1 MKCRLI
7 IAAFCLALTAV
18 QHASASIYMKVDGI
32 EGESTSKDYV
42 DWIDVED
49 YVIGFAGASH
59 SQPNLLGRLTK
70 FDVAA
75 DVSKA
80 SPLILLSTLTG
91 QHHSQLILAITK
103 NTGAAKEQ
111 EYARWTFD
119 DVLFTAFK
127 QTAVGSPVTIP
138 RDLYSID
145 AAQVKYQYTEFGPD
159 GAPDG
164 NVQMMF
170 NLLGGGAPV
179 VAIEGNVP
187 NFVFA
192 TGGLAVPEPAS
203 VAMTLTALIGLASFR
218 RRRL

>member
-1 MKCRLI
+1 MRLRLLFASLCFTLA
-7 IAAFCLALTAV
+7 IAP
-18 QHASASIYMKVDGI
+18 HASAAIYMKVGDI
-32 EGESTSKDYV
+32 KGESTSQHYQ

-59 SQPNLLGRLTK
+59 SQPNLRGRLTK

-91 QHHSQLILAITK
+91 KHHSELILAITR
-103 NTGAAKEQ
+103 NVGGQPQ

-119 DVLFTAFK
+119 NILFTAFK
-127 QTAVGSPVTIP
+127 QTAVGSPVTVP

-145 AAQVKYQYTEFGPD
+145 AAEVKYQYTEFGPD

-164 NVQMMF
+164 NVQMAF
-170 NLLGGGAPV
+170 DLLSGGAPV
-179 VAIEGNVP
+179 VTVEGNVP

-192 TGGLAVPEPAS
+192 TGGLAIPEPAT
-203 VAMTLTALIGLASFR
+203 VAMTMTALVGLASFHR
-218 RRRL
+218 RRR